1 MSSGI
6 WRTPFLE
13 ETVAYADL
21 STRWLLAKLAT
32 NFFLFFLFP
41 GVYVPG
47 TFRTRKLNETGR
59 HQACDWMLVAFRQET
74 HLNAGEEKKTVATL
88 DGCVLLSGASVGQ
101 LFRPHLTRK
110 GSERCRRR
118 DITAGREWN
127 DGEVSRCQLRD
138 KVCRR
143 ITWRRPKNSQAASV
157 FAVRAGTHWNWR
169 GCC

>member
-21 STRWLLAKLAT
+21 STRWLLAKLET

-74 HLNAGEEKKTVATL
+74 HLNAGEEKKNRRHFGRL
-88 DGCVLLSGASVGQ
+88 RS
-101 LFRPHLTRK
+101 
-110 GSERCRRR
+110 SERC
-118 DITAGREWN
+118 
-127 DGEVSRCQLRD
+127 VSGSAL
-138 KVCRR
+138 
-143 ITWRRPKNSQAASV
+143 SASPYEERKRKMSETGHHGWKRV
-157 FAVRAGTHWNWR
+157 E
-169 GCC
+169 